1 MRSGELKKWLKKQ
14 GCIFESHE
22 GGSGH
27 LTVINPKNG
36 HRSQL
41 PMHGAGK
48 ELGHGLVHAIKKQLG
63 LK

>member
-1 MRSGELKKWLKKQ
+1 MNAREFQRWLKKQ
-14 GCIFESHE
+14 GCKFETHP

-27 LTVINPKNG
+27 ITVYLNG
-36 HRSQL
+36 KKSQL

-48 ELGHGLVHAIKKQLG
+48 DLGTGLMEAIKKQLG

>member
-1 MRSGELKKWLKKQ
+1 MTAKELQRWLRKQ
-14 GCIFESHE
+14 GCTFKTHP

-27 LTVINPKNG
+27 ITVYYNG
-36 HRSQL
+36 RKSQL

-48 ELGHGLVHAIKKQLG
+48 ELGPGLVHAIKKQLG

>member
-1 MRSGELKKWLKKQ
+1 MNSKELKKWLKKQ
-14 GCIFESHE
+14 GCEFESHA

-27 LTVINPKNG
+27 LTVINPANSKK
-36 HRSQL
+36 SQL

-48 ELGHGLVHAIKKQLG
+48 ELGTGLVQAIKKQLE

>member
-1 MRSGELKKWLKKQ
+1 MKSSELKKWLKKQ
-14 GCIFESHE
+14 GCTFENHE

-27 LTVINPKNG
+27 LTIVNPENG
-36 HRSQL
+36 RRSQL

-48 ELGHGLVHAIKKQLG
+48 ELGSGLVHAIKKQLG